1 MLYSNYIKT
10 ALFYIKKMVKNA
22 RKTLK
27 VNKKFLEFALKMII
41 LRGINMGES
50 IHTGELKNK
59 FFMIS
64 F

>member
-1 MLYSNYIKT
+1 
-10 ALFYIKKMVKNA
+10 MVKNA

-41 LRGINMGES
+41 LRGINMGDS